1 MVLVGMESKKD
12 MKDKE
17 LIEQIE
23 ALSEIV
29 DWLEEKDR
37 TDLKEAAETIRVDEE
52 EVDGWLKSISLK
64 KVSEE

>member
-29 DWLEEKDR
+29 DWLEEKD
-37 TDLKEAAETIRVDEE
+37 TIDLKEASDTVRVDEE

-64 KVSEE
+64 KVSE